1 MGGGSHRY
9 VKSDNGSEQ
18 VYCECLKGIWSY
30 GNALPRIRHSQVS
43 GNAFYIVMAA
53 SAYRRLDDANA
64 AASFRA

>member
-1 MGGGSHRY
+1 MGGGSQRC
-9 VKSDNGSEQ
+9 VKSDNSSEQ
-18 VYCECLKGIWSY
+18 RMPEEIWSY

-43 GNAFYIVMAA
+43 GNAFYIAMAA